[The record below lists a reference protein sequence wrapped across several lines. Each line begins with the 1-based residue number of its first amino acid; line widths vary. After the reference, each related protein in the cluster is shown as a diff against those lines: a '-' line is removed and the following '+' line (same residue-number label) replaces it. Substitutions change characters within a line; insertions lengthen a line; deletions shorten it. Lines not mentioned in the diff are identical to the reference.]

1 MKDIGLPKEIKLQNK
16 ILNKSLDNQALF
28 FIFKQI
34 KVMINKVEL
43 QSVINKYY
51 LNGLVEAVKWDIKD
65 NNLNIKFT
73 APTREM
79 IGEISHSDFKLENSS
94 FGISNTS
101 QLLKLINITAGE
113 VMLSFIKNNK
123 IFNKLIIADQQ
134 FTVNY
139 SLADILTIPK
149 TGAYN
154 GSEEWDIEV
163 DLESEVV
170 VALIK
175 AKSALAEST
184 TVVINPY
191 QSLDGDPQLELT
203 FGGDIEY
210 ANKVSYYLN
219 INKNTNKDF
228 SCNKDYESA
237 KLSVNLEGLIKL
249 EFKTNKTTSTYY
261 IVKKDV

>member
-1 MKDIGLPKEIKLQNK
+1 
-16 ILNKSLDNQALF
+16 
-28 FIFKQI
+28 
-34 KVMINKVEL
+34 MINKIEL

-51 LNGLVEAVKWDIKD
+51 LNGLIEAVKWDINND
-65 NNLNIKFT
+65 NLNVKFT

-79 IGEISHSDFKLENSS
+79 IGEISHNNFKLENSS

-113 VMLSFIKNNK
+113 VLLSFVKNNK
-123 IFNKLIIADQQ
+123 IFTKLIIADQQ

-154 GSEEWDIEV
+154 GSQEFDIETEL
-163 DLESEVV
+163 DAETI

-175 AKSALAEST
+175 AKSALAESS
-184 TVVINPY
+184 TVVIKPY
-191 QSLDGDPQLELT
+191 SSLDGDPQLELT

-210 ANKVSYYLN
+210 ANKVSYYVN
-219 INKNTNKDF
+219 VKQNNKKEFELAFNSDLLKEIL
-228 SCNKDYESA
+228 SCNKDAEQA
-237 KLSVNLEGLIKL
+237 KLFVNLEGLIKL
-249 EFKTNKTTSTYY
+249 EFKSENTTSTYY

>member
-1 MKDIGLPKEIKLQNK
+1 
-16 ILNKSLDNQALF
+16 
-28 FIFKQI
+28 
-34 KVMINKVEL
+34 MINKIEL

-51 LNGLVEAVKWDIKD
+51 LNGLIEAVKWDIKS

-79 IGEISHSDFKLENSS
+79 IGEISHGDFKLEDSS

-154 GSEEWDIEV
+154 GSSEFEIE
-163 DLESEVV
+163 LELTNEIIS
-170 VALIK
+170 ALIK
-175 AKSALAEST
+175 AKSALAESS
-184 TVVINPY
+184 TVVVNPY
-191 QSLDGDPQLELT
+191 SSLDGDPQLELT

-219 INKNTNKDF
+219 INKNTNQDF
-228 SCNKDYESA
+228 ELAFNSDLLKEILSCNKDATES
-237 KLSVNLEGLIKL
+237 KMYVNLEGLIKL
-249 EFKTNKTTSTYY
+249 EFKTDKTISTYY

>member
-1 MKDIGLPKEIKLQNK
+1 
-16 ILNKSLDNQALF
+16 
-28 FIFKQI
+28 
-34 KVMINKVEL
+34 MINKIEL

-51 LNGLVEAVKWDIKD
+51 LNGLIEAVKWDIKD

-79 IGEISHSDFKLENSS
+79 IGEINHNDFKLENSS

-101 QLLKLINITAGE
+101 QLLKLIGITTNE

-149 TGAYN
+149 TGAYS
-154 GSEEWDIEV
+154 GSEEWDIEIE
-163 DLESEVV
+163 LEYETIT
-170 VALIK
+170 ALIK
-175 AKSALAEST
+175 AKSALPEST
-184 TVVINPY
+184 TVILNPFT
-191 QSLDGDPQLELT
+191 SLDSDPQLELT

-219 INKNTNKDF
+219 INKNTSKSFELAFNSDLLKEILSYNKE
-228 SCNKDYESA
+228 YTSA
-237 KLSVNLEGLIKL
+237 KMFVNLEGLIKL
-249 EFKTNKTTSTYY
+249 EFKTDKTTSTYY
-261 IVKKDV
+261 IVKKDI

>member
-1 MKDIGLPKEIKLQNK
+1 
-16 ILNKSLDNQALF
+16 
-28 FIFKQI
+28 
-34 KVMINKVEL
+34 MINKVEL

-51 LNGLVEAVKWDIKD
+51 LNGLIEAVKWDIKD
-65 NNLNIKFT
+65 DNLNIKFT

-79 IGEISHSDFKLENSS
+79 IGEISHDNFKLENSS

-101 QLLKLINITAGE
+101 QLLKLINITSGE
-113 VMLSFIKNNK
+113 VLLSFIKNNK

-154 GSEEWDIEV
+154 GSNEFEIE
-163 DLESEVV
+163 LELTNEIIS
-170 VALIK
+170 ALIK

-184 TVVINPY
+184 TVMINPY
-191 QSLDGDPQLELT
+191 SSLDGDPQLELT

-219 INKNTNKDF
+219 INKNTNQDF
-228 SCNKDYESA
+228 ELAFNSDLLKEILSCNKDATES
-237 KLSVNLEGLIKL
+237 KMYVNLEGLIKL
-249 EFKTNKTTSTYY
+249 EFKTDKTTSTYY

>member
-1 MKDIGLPKEIKLQNK
+1 
-16 ILNKSLDNQALF
+16 
-28 FIFKQI
+28 
-34 KVMINKVEL
+34 MINKVEL

-51 LNGLVEAVKWDIKD
+51 LNGLIEAVKWDIKD
-65 NNLNIKFT
+65 SNLNIKFT

-79 IGEISHSDFKLENSS
+79 IGEISHNDFKLENSS

-101 QLLKLINITAGE
+101 QLLKLIGITAGE

-149 TGAYN
+149 TGAYS
-154 GSEEWDIEV
+154 GSEDWDVEV
-163 DLESEVV
+163 ELENETIT
-170 VALIK
+170 ALIK

-184 TVVINPY
+184 TVMFKPAT
-191 QSLDGDPQLELT
+191 SLDSEPQLELT

-219 INKNTNKDF
+219 INKNTNKEFELAFNSDLF
-228 SCNKDYESA
+228 KEILSCNKEYETA
-237 KLSVNLEGLIKL
+237 KMFVNLEGLIKL
-249 EFKTNKTTSTYY
+249 EFKSNKTTSTYY

>member
-1 MKDIGLPKEIKLQNK
+1 
-16 ILNKSLDNQALF
+16 
-28 FIFKQI
+28 
-34 KVMINKVEL
+34 MINKVEL

-113 VMLSFIKNNK
+113 VLLSFIKNNK

-154 GSEEWDIEV
+154 GSNEFEIE
-163 DLESEVV
+163 LELTNEIIS
-170 VALIK
+170 ALIK

-184 TVVINPY
+184 TVMINPY
-191 QSLDGDPQLELT
+191 SSLDGDPQLELT

-219 INKNTNKDF
+219 INKNTKQDF
-228 SCNKDYESA
+228 FQARS
-237 KLSVNLEGLIKL
+237 KL
-249 EFKTNKTTSTYY
+249 
-261 IVKKDV
+261 

>member
-1 MKDIGLPKEIKLQNK
+1 
-16 ILNKSLDNQALF
+16 
-28 FIFKQI
+28 
-34 KVMINKVEL
+34 MINKIEL
-43 QSVINKYY
+43 QNIINKYY
-51 LNGLVEAVKWDIKD
+51 LNGIIEAVKWDIKD

-79 IGEISHSDFKLENSS
+79 IGEINHNDFNLENSS

-113 VMLSFIKNNK
+113 VLLSFVKNNK
-123 IFNKLIIADQQ
+123 IFSKLIIADQQ

-154 GSEEWDIEV
+154 GSEEWDIETE
-163 DLESEVV
+163 LNSETIT
-170 VALIK
+170 ALIK
-175 AKSALAEST
+175 AKSALAESS
-184 TVVINPY
+184 TVMVTPY
-191 QSLDGDPQLELT
+191 SSLDGEPQLELT

-210 ANKVSYYLN
+210 ANKVSYYIN
-219 INKNTNKDF
+219 IKQNDKKEFELAFNSDLFKEIL
-228 SCNKDYESA
+228 SCNKDAEQA
-237 KLSVNLEGLIKL
+237 KLFVNLEGLIKL
-249 EFKTNKTTSTYY
+249 EFKTENIISTYY

>member
-1 MKDIGLPKEIKLQNK
+1 
-16 ILNKSLDNQALF
+16 
-28 FIFKQI
+28 
-34 KVMINKVEL
+34 MINKVEL

-51 LNGLVEAVKWDIKD
+51 LDGLIEAVKWDTKD
-65 NNLNIKFT
+65 NRLNIKFT

-79 IGEISHSDFKLENSS
+79 IGEINCNDFKLEDSS

-123 IFNKLIIADQQ
+123 IFTKLIIADQQ
-134 FTVNY
+134 FTVSY

-154 GSEEWDIEV
+154 GSEEWDIETKL
-163 DLESEVV
+163 DSETIS
-170 VALIK
+170 ALIK
-175 AKSALAEST
+175 AKSALAESE
-184 TVVINPY
+184 TVVIKSFT
-191 QSLDGDPQLELT
+191 SLDGDAQLELT

-210 ANKVSYYLN
+210 SNKVSYYISNLKQN
-219 INKNTNKDF
+219 SKPKEFELAFNSDLLKEIL
-228 SCNKDYESA
+228 SCNKDANEA
-237 KLSVNLEGLIKL
+237 QMFLNLEGVIKL
-249 EFKTNKTTSTYY
+249 EFKADNTISTYY

>member
-1 MKDIGLPKEIKLQNK
+1 
-16 ILNKSLDNQALF
+16 
-28 FIFKQI
+28 
-34 KVMINKVEL
+34 MINKVEL

-51 LNGLVEAVKWDIKD
+51 LNGLIEGVKWDIKD
-65 NNLNIKFT
+65 NNLNVKFT

-79 IGEISHSDFKLENSS
+79 IGEISHDNFNLENSS

-113 VMLSFIKNNK
+113 VMLSFVKNNK
-123 IFNKLIIADQQ
+123 IFTKLIIADQQ

-154 GSEEWDIEV
+154 GSQEFDIEAN
-163 DLESEVV
+163 LEPEVIT
-170 VALIK
+170 ALIK
-175 AKSALAEST
+175 AKSALSESS
-184 TVVINPY
+184 VVVVKPY
-191 QSLDGDPQLELT
+191 RSLDGDPQLEFT

-219 INKNTNKDF
+219 VTKNVNTDF
-228 SCNKDYESA
+228 ELAFNLDLIKEILTCNKDAEQA
-237 KLSVNLEGLIKL
+237 KVYINLEGLIKL
-249 EFKTNKTTSTYY
+249 KFRTNNTTTSTYY

>member
-1 MKDIGLPKEIKLQNK
+1 
-16 ILNKSLDNQALF
+16 
-28 FIFKQI
+28 
-34 KVMINKVEL
+34 MINKIEL

-51 LNGLVEAVKWDIKD
+51 LNGLIEAVKWDIKD

-101 QLLKLINITAGE
+101 QLLKLINITTGE

-134 FTVNY
+134 FTANY
-139 SLADILTIPK
+139 SLADILTVPK

-154 GSEEWDIEV
+154 GSEEWDIEIN
-163 DLESEVV
+163 LENETII
-170 VALIK
+170 ALIK

-184 TVVINPY
+184 TVIINPY
-191 QSLDGDPQLELT
+191 KSLDGDPQLELT

-228 SCNKDYESA
+228 ELAFNSDLLKEILSCNKDYISA
-237 KLSVNLEGLIKL
+237 KMSVNLEGLIKL
-249 EFKTNKTTSTYY
+249 EFKTDKTTSTYY

>member
-1 MKDIGLPKEIKLQNK
+1 
-16 ILNKSLDNQALF
+16 
-28 FIFKQI
+28 
-34 KVMINKVEL
+34 MINKIEL
-43 QSVINKYY
+43 QNIINKYY
-51 LNGLVEAVKWDIKD
+51 LNGIIEAVKWDIKD

-79 IGEISHSDFKLENSS
+79 IGEINHNNFNLENSS

-113 VMLSFIKNNK
+113 VLLSFVKNNK
-123 IFNKLIIADQQ
+123 IFSKLIIADQQ

-154 GSEEWDIEV
+154 GSQEFNIETE
-163 DLESEVV
+163 LNSETII
-170 VALIK
+170 ALIK
-175 AKSALAEST
+175 AKSALAESS
-184 TVVINPY
+184 TVIVTPY
-191 QSLDGDPQLELT
+191 SSLDGEPQLELT

-210 ANKVSYYLN
+210 ANKVSYYIN
-219 INKNTNKDF
+219 IKQNNKKKFELAFNSDLFKEIL
-228 SCNKDYESA
+228 SCNKDAEQA
-237 KLSVNLEGLIKL
+237 KLFVNLEGLIKL
-249 EFKTNKTTSTYY
+249 EFKTENIISTYY

>member
-1 MKDIGLPKEIKLQNK
+1 
-16 ILNKSLDNQALF
+16 
-28 FIFKQI
+28 
-34 KVMINKVEL
+34 MINKVEL

-51 LNGLVEAVKWDIKD
+51 LNGLIEAVKWDIKND
-65 NNLNIKFT
+65 NLNIKFT

-79 IGEISHSDFKLENSS
+79 IGEISHDNFKLEDSS

-113 VMLSFIKNNK
+113 VLLSFIKNNK

-154 GSEEWDIEV
+154 GSSEFEIE
-163 DLESEVV
+163 LELTNEIIS
-170 VALIK
+170 ALIK
-175 AKSALAEST
+175 AKSALAESS

-191 QSLDGDPQLELT
+191 SSLDGDPQLELT

-219 INKNTNKDF
+219 INKNTKQDF
-228 SCNKDYESA
+228 ELAFNSDLLKEILSCNKDATES
-237 KLSVNLEGLIKL
+237 KMYVNLEGLIKL
-249 EFKTNKTTSTYY
+249 EFKTDKTTSTYY

>member
-1 MKDIGLPKEIKLQNK
+1 
-16 ILNKSLDNQALF
+16 
-28 FIFKQI
+28 
-34 KVMINKVEL
+34 MINKVEL

-51 LNGLVEAVKWDIKD
+51 LNGLIEGVKWDIKD
-65 NNLNIKFT
+65 NNLNVKFT

-79 IGEISHSDFKLENSS
+79 IGEISHDNFNLENSS

-101 QLLKLINITAGE
+101 QLLKLINITTGE

-154 GSEEWDIEV
+154 GSEEWDIEIE
-163 DLESEVV
+163 LENETII
-170 VALIK
+170 ALTK
-175 AKSALAEST
+175 AKLALSEST
-184 TVVINPY
+184 SVVIKPHE
-191 QSLDGDPQLELT
+191 SLDGQPQLEFV

-219 INKNTNKDF
+219 ISKNISKEFELIFNSDLIKDVF
-228 SCNKDYESA
+228 SCNKDYKSA
-237 KLSVNLEGLIKL
+237 KMSINLEGLIKF
-249 EFKTNKTTSTYY
+249 EFKTNTTTSTYY

>member
-1 MKDIGLPKEIKLQNK
+1 
-16 ILNKSLDNQALF
+16 
-28 FIFKQI
+28 
-34 KVMINKVEL
+34 MINKIEL

-51 LNGLVEAVKWDIKD
+51 LNGLIEAVKWDIKD
-65 NNLNIKFT
+65 DNLNIKFT

-79 IGEISHSDFKLENSS
+79 IGEISHDNFKLENSS

-113 VMLSFIKNNK
+113 VLLSFIKNNK

-154 GSEEWDIEV
+154 GSSEFEIE
-163 DLESEVV
+163 LELTNEIIN
-170 VALIK
+170 ALIK

-184 TVVINPY
+184 TVMVNPY
-191 QSLDGDPQLELT
+191 SSLDGDPQLELI

-219 INKNTNKDF
+219 INKNTNQDF
-228 SCNKDYESA
+228 KLAFNSDLLKEILSCNKDATES
-237 KLSVNLEGLIKL
+237 KMYVNLEGLIKL
-249 EFKTNKTTSTYY
+249 EFKTSKTTSNYY

>member
-1 MKDIGLPKEIKLQNK
+1 
-16 ILNKSLDNQALF
+16 
-28 FIFKQI
+28 
-34 KVMINKVEL
+34 MINKVEL

-51 LNGLVEAVKWDIKD
+51 LNGLVEAVKWDIQD
-65 NNLNIKFT
+65 SNLNIKFT

-79 IGEISHSDFKLENSS
+79 IGEISHDDFKLENSS

-123 IFNKLIIADQQ
+123 IYNKLIIADQQ

-154 GSEEWDIEV
+154 GSSEFEIE
-163 DLESEVV
+163 LELTNEIINT
-170 VALIK
+170 LIK

-184 TVVINPY
+184 TVMINPY
-191 QSLDGDPQLELT
+191 SSLDGDPQLELI

-219 INKNTNKDF
+219 INKNTNQDF
-228 SCNKDYESA
+228 KLAFNSDLLKEILSCNKDATES
-237 KLSVNLEGLIKL
+237 KMYVNLEGLIKL
-249 EFKTNKTTSTYY
+249 EFKTSKTTSTYY

>member
-1 MKDIGLPKEIKLQNK
+1 
-16 ILNKSLDNQALF
+16 
-28 FIFKQI
+28 
-34 KVMINKVEL
+34 MINKIEL

-51 LNGLVEAVKWDIKD
+51 LNGLIEAVKWDVKD
-65 NNLNIKFT
+65 DNLNIKFT

-79 IGEISHSDFKLENSS
+79 IGEISHNNFKLEDSS

-101 QLLKLINITAGE
+101 QLLKLINITTNE
-113 VMLSFIKNNK
+113 VILSFIKNNK

-154 GSEEWDIEV
+154 GSEEWDIEI

-175 AKSALAEST
+175 AKSALPEST
-184 TVVINPY
+184 TVIINPY
-191 QSLDGDPQLELT
+191 KSLDGDPQLELT

-228 SCNKDYESA
+228 ELAFNSDLLKEILSCNKEYTSA
-237 KLSVNLEGLIKL
+237 KMSVNLEGLIKL
-249 EFKTNKTTSTYY
+249 EFKTDKTTSTYY

>member
-1 MKDIGLPKEIKLQNK
+1 
-16 ILNKSLDNQALF
+16 
-28 FIFKQI
+28 
-34 KVMINKVEL
+34 MINKVEL

-51 LNGLVEAVKWDIKD
+51 LNGLIEAVKWDVND

-79 IGEISHSDFKLENSS
+79 IGEISSDGFRLENSS

-101 QLLKLINITAGE
+101 QLLKLINITTNE

-123 IFNKLIIADQQ
+123 IFTKLIIADQQ

-154 GSEEWDIEV
+154 GSNEFDIEV
-163 DLESEVV
+163 DLDTEVIT
-170 VALIK
+170 ALIK
-175 AKSALAEST
+175 AKNALSEST
-184 TVVINPY
+184 SVVIKPY
-191 QSLDGDPQLELT
+191 ESLDGQPQLEFV

-219 INKNTNKDF
+219 ISKNISKEFELIFNSDLIKDVF

-237 KLSVNLEGLIKL
+237 KMSINLEGLIKF
-249 EFKTNKTTSTYY
+249 EFKTDTTTSTYY

>member
-1 MKDIGLPKEIKLQNK
+1 
-16 ILNKSLDNQALF
+16 
-28 FIFKQI
+28 
-34 KVMINKVEL
+34 MINKVEL

-51 LNGLVEAVKWDIKD
+51 LNGLIEAVKWDIKD

-79 IGEISHSDFKLENSS
+79 IGEISHNDFKLENSS

-101 QLLKLINITAGE
+101 QLLKLIGITAGE

-123 IFNKLIIADQQ
+123 VFNKLIIADQQ

-149 TGAYN
+149 TGAYT
-154 GSEEWDIEV
+154 GSEDWDVEV
-163 DLESEVV
+163 ELDSEVAL
-170 VALIK
+170 ALIK

-184 TVVINPY
+184 TVMFMPAT
-191 QSLDGDPQLELT
+191 SLDGEPQLELI
-203 FGGDIEY
+203 FGGDVEY

-219 INKNTNKDF
+219 INKNTNKSFELAFNSDLLKEIL
-228 SCNKDYESA
+228 SCNKEYTSA
-237 KLSVNLEGLIKL
+237 KMYVNLEGLIKL
-249 EFKTNKTTSTYY
+249 EFKSDKTTSTYY